1 GRFDESPLPPIFSMK
16 RTEPFEFYQPATLQ
30 EASRLVKSNGPGGR
44 FLAGGTDLVI
54 AMKEKGLLP
63 KYIVDLK
70 RLPGLSG
77 IRENAD
83 GSITLGALTTM
94 YEIETSPLIKKKF
107 PFLAQSAAE
116 VGSIQIRNRA
126 TIGGNMCN
134 ATPSADTAPALI
146 ALSATATIAGETGE
160 RSMNLEEFFKGP
172 GQNAMDPAEI
182 LTAITIP
189 KTAPQL
195 VGDYIKF
202 SPRDMM
208 DLAYVGVAVVY
219 NLGSDRKCTGVRV
232 VLGAVAPTPMRAKNS
247 EALLEGRIL
256 SEELAA
262 KVGDEAAREARPIS
276 DVRSS
281 ADYRRAMVG
290 VMTKRAILNAAVRPA
305 QSSPEPRDRRSSKNG
320 VME

>member
-1 GRFDESPLPPIFSMK
+1 MK
-16 RTEPFEFYQPATLQ
+16 RTEPFDFYQPTTLA
-30 EASRLVKSNGPGGR
+30 EASRLLKDNGPGGR

-70 RLPGLSG
+70 RVPGLTG
-77 IRENAD
+77 IRENSD
-83 GSITLGALTTM
+83 GSIAIGALTTM
-94 YEIETSPLIKKKF
+94 YAIETSPVIKKKY

-126 TIGGNMCN
+126 TIGGNMAN
-134 ATPSADTAPALI
+134 ATPSADVAPSLI
-146 ALSATATIAGETGE
+146 ALNATAKIASAAGERTV
-160 RSMNLEEFFKGP
+160 SMEEFFRGP
-172 GQNAMDPAEI
+172 GQNVMSTDEI

-189 KTAPQL
+189 KTGPQM
-195 VGDYIKF
+195 VGEYIKF

-208 DLAYVGVAVVY
+208 DLAYIGVAVTY
-219 NLGSDRKCTGVRV
+219 NFASDKKCSGVRI
-232 VLGAVAPTPMRAKNS
+232 VLGAVAPTPLRAKNS
-247 EALLEGRIL
+247 EALLEGQVL

-262 KVGDEAAREARPIS
+262 KVGDEAARESKPIS

-290 VMTKRAILNAAVRPA
+290 VMTKRALLNAAVGPA
-305 QSSPEPRDRRSSKNG
+305 KSWVDRRDRRY
-320 VME
+320 

>member
-1 GRFDESPLPPIFSMK
+1 MK
-16 RTEPFEFYQPATLQ
+16 RTEPFEFYQPTTLQ
-30 EASRLVKSNGPGGR
+30 EASRLLKDKGDGGR

-70 RLPGLSG
+70 RVPNLSG

-146 ALSATATIAGETGE
+146 ALNATAKIAGGAGE
-160 RSMNLEEFFKGP
+160 RTMNLEEFFKGP
-172 GQNAMDPAEI
+172 GRNAMDPGEI

-189 KTAPQL
+189 KTGPHL
-195 VGDYIKF
+195 VGEYIKF

-208 DLAYVGVAVVY
+208 DLAYIGVAVVY
-219 NLGSDRKCTGVRV
+219 DLGSDKKCTGVRI
-232 VLGAVAPTPMRAKNS
+232 VLGAVAPTPIRARNS
-247 EALLEGRIL
+247 EALLEGQIL
-256 SEELAA
+256 SEDLAT
-262 KVGDEAAREARPIS
+262 KVGDEAAREAKPIS

-290 VMTKRAILNAAVRPA
+290 VMTKRAVLNAAVGPA
-305 QSSPEPRDRRSSKNG
+305 KSWLDRRDRRY
-320 VME
+320 